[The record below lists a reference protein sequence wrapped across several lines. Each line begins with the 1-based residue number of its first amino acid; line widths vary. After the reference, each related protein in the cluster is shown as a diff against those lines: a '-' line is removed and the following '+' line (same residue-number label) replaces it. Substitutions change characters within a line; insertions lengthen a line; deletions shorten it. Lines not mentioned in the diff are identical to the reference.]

1 MVEGKREWLKN
12 KRANIQPISYVC
24 ASNKELLNKII
35 SNDALND
42 KSLQEKIHISA
53 ELFGDAAPLDFLNN
67 KQFLNLNNIDILIE
81 VQYLLQLG
89 EGFGFP
95 INKHNIDRTLI
106 EFIKNIENNIIGR
119 QNNTI
124 NSVRNNTVSILESFR
139 MIFLGLVRMI
149 NYYLIGLRQQKN
161 LLEIILKY

>member
-12 KRANIQPISYVC
+12 KRANIKPISYVC

-67 KQFLNLNNIDILIE
+67 KWFLNLSNIDIPIE

-89 EGFGFP
+89 EGFGLP
-95 INKHNIDRTLI
+95 ITKHNIDRTLI
-106 EFIKNIENNIIGR
+106 EFIKNIENNYW
-119 QNNTI
+119 
-124 NSVRNNTVSILESFR
+124 SSE
-139 MIFLGLVRMI
+139 
-149 NYYLIGLRQQKN
+149 
-161 LLEIILKY
+161 